1 LGLSHRLIS
10 TRFRLKAG
18 LRTSGFGTGLGVSIA
33 VGLIFGVWPA
43 KKATNLDPI
52 ECLRYE

>member
-1 LGLSHRLIS
+1 MLWFILILLG
-10 TRFRLKAG
+10 
-18 LRTSGFGTGLGVSIA
+18 

-43 KKATNLDPI
+43 RKASKLDPI